1 MPRKGDALHDCL
13 KIKKA
18 IEIFIPMALLLEGQI
33 YQSFLE
39 YFLNKKII
47 PTPIENINTKKNVPM
62 VLFG

>member
-1 MPRKGDALHDCL
+1 M
-13 KIKKA
+13 A
-18 IEIFIPMALLLEGQI
+18 ILLEGQI
-33 YQSFLE
+33 YQSFFE